1 MAKQT
6 KTFNISIADLALV
19 PGDNLFF
26 KFQIQNP
33 TTNNFT
39 ASFIPVASAQMTIQT
54 QAGDT
59 GYNST
64 NCSYFNTASMA
75 SSTNTITLS
84 TGITNYY
91 GSQYLFTP
99 NPTAN
104 TNNSLYDI
112 YGDTDYTFNPKP
124 NDIVFTYLSDGT
136 YKENTITLVSI
147 SGSSLVLTLNTDITN
162 LYKTDLI
169 NGTYKRFLILS
180 RVEDETNAYATFKK
194 RDGTTSYGFIIP
206 SNIAPS
212 VLANIDTITKEV
224 KLKLLADQSG
234 ITINTF

>member
-1 MAKQT
+1 MANQT
-6 KTFNISIADLALV
+6 KTINISLTDLALV
-19 PGDNLFF
+19 PGDQLSF
-26 KFQIQNP
+26 KFQILNP

-39 ASFIPVASAQMTIQT
+39 ASFIPVAAAQMTIQT
-54 QAGDT
+54 QAGNT

-84 TGITNYY
+84 TGLSNYY

-99 NPTAN
+99 NPLGATY
-104 TNNSLYDI
+104 NSLYNT
-112 YGDTDYTFNPKP
+112 YGNTDYTFNPKP
-124 NDIVFTYLSDGT
+124 NDIVLTYLSDGT
-136 YKENTITLVSI
+136 YKENTITQVYT
-147 SGSSLVLTLNTDITN
+147 SGSSLVLKLNNDLTN
-162 LYKTDLI
+162 LYKNDLT

-180 RVEDETNAYATFKK
+180 RQEDETNAYVTFKK
-194 RDGTTSYGFIIP
+194 QYGSTSYGFIIP

>member
-1 MAKQT
+1 MANQT
-6 KTFNISIADLALV
+6 KTINISLTDIPLI
-19 PGDNLFF
+19 PGDELSF
-26 KFQIQNP
+26 KFQIENP

-39 ASFIPVASAQMTIQT
+39 ASFIPVAAAQMTIQT

-64 NCSYFNTASMA
+64 NCAYFDTGAMA

-84 TGITNYY
+84 TGVSNYH

-99 NPTAN
+99 NPIAN
-104 TNNSLYDI
+104 AFNSLYDI
-112 YGDTDYTFNPKP
+112 YGDSDYVFSVKP
-124 NDIVFTYLSDGT
+124 NDIVLTYLSDGT
-136 YKENTITLVSI
+136 YKENTIIQVFN
-147 SGSSLVLTLNTDITN
+147 SGSSVVLRLDADLIN
-162 LYKTDLI
+162 LYKNDLA

-180 RVEDETNAYATFKK
+180 RVEDETNAYVTFKK
-194 RDGTTSYGFIIP
+194 RDGATSYGFLIP
-206 SNIAPS
+206 SNTDPS

>member
-1 MAKQT
+1 MANQT
-6 KTFNISIADLALV
+6 KTINISLTDVAMV
-19 PGDNLFF
+19 PGDQLSF
-26 KFQIQNP
+26 KFQILNP

-39 ASFIPVASAQMTIQT
+39 ASFIPVAAAQMTIQT

-64 NCSYFNTASMA
+64 NCSYFNTGSMA
-75 SSTNTITLS
+75 SSTNTIVLS

-99 NPTAN
+99 NPIAN
-104 TNNSLYDI
+104 TNNSLYNI
-112 YGDTDYTFNPKP
+112 YGDTDYTFDPKP

-136 YKENTITLVSI
+136 YKENTITRVST

-162 LYKTDLI
+162 LYKNDLI

-194 RDGTTSYGFIIP
+194 RDGATSYGFIIP
-206 SNIAPS
+206 LNIAPS

>member
-1 MAKQT
+1 MANQT
-6 KTFNISIADLALV
+6 KTINISVSDVALV
-19 PGDNLFF
+19 PGDQLSF
-26 KFQIQNP
+26 KFQILNP

-39 ASFIPVASAQMTIQT
+39 ASFIPVAAAQMTIQT
-54 QAGDT
+54 QAGNT

-64 NCSYFNTASMA
+64 NCAYFNTGAMA

-84 TGITNYY
+84 TGLSNYY

-99 NPTAN
+99 NPIAN
-104 TNNSLYDI
+104 LNNSLYNI
-112 YGDTDYTFNPKP
+112 YGNTDYTFNPKP

-136 YKENTITLVSI
+136 YKENTIIQVST
-147 SGSSLVLTLNTDITN
+147 SGSSLVLKLDSDITN
-162 LYKTDLI
+162 LYKSDLI

-180 RVEDETNAYATFKK
+180 RVEDETNAYVTFKK
-194 RDGTTSYGFIIP
+194 RDGSTSYGFIIP